1 MEFLFKLWASSWLE
15 DRLVSHISFLQ
26 NALLLGPILNYFD
39 KVPMYIYLII
49 SSWETPSLGSYSPAR
64 GRLCPGW
71 RHQEDRALQVHRPS
85 AGCTQRYSH
94 QVGTNIRN
102 VIKSIFSMVT
112 ESTVQLHWQCWSQLK
127 LVVSVIITIVIII
140 LAVFCP
146 KDHVDDFRGVAAI
159 IGVAVTFVTEVA
171 SNTATANIVVIV
183 NHHHL

>member
-1 MEFLFKLWASSWLE
+1 MDFLFKLWASSWLE
-15 DRLVSHISFLQ
+15 DRLVSLFKTKEK
-26 NALLLGPILNYFD
+26 F
-39 KVPMYIYLII
+39 YIKLRHHQVYLII

-64 GRLCPGW
+64 GRLCPCR

-127 LVVSVIITIVIII
+127 LVVSVIITIMIMLMISEGLQPSLVSLLLLLLRSPRTLLQLI
-140 LAVFCP
+140 LW
-146 KDHVDDFRGVAAI
+146 
-159 IGVAVTFVTEVA
+159 
-171 SNTATANIVVIV
+171 
-183 NHHHL
+183 